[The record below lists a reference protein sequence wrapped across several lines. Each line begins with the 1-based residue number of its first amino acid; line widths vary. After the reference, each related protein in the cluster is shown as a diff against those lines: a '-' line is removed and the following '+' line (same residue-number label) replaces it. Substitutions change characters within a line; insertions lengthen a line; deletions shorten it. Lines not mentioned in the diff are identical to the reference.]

1 MELIEEIFK
10 NTKTIA
16 VIGMKDYSSAAYYV
30 PEYLSE
36 SGYIIYPVN
45 STKLGKSVLG
55 EQFVGSVTDI
65 KDKIDTVEIFRRAEF
80 IPAHVKEIL
89 QMNPL
94 PKYVWFQLGIKNDE
108 AANEL
113 ENNGIKVVQNACML
127 VEHRKL

>member
-1 MELIEEIFK
+1 M
-10 NTKTIA
+10 
-16 VIGMKDYSSAAYYV
+16 
-30 PEYLSE
+30 
-36 SGYIIYPVN
+36 
-45 STKLGKSVLG
+45 
-55 EQFVGSVTDI
+55 GSVTDI